1 MGTYYTIVNHTKR
14 ERIDTNR
21 IVVADYKFNG
31 SAYGRPGQLM
41 AYAMHARWR
50 GDHVAVMGDG
60 GGTIDNED
68 TFEYADVTAE
78 LVEEFNRDAPPWVEE
93 MAVKP

>member
-14 ERIDTNR
+14 ERIDSVR
-21 IVVADYKFNG
+21 IIKADYKFTG

-50 GDHVAVMGDG
+50 GDHVEVLSDG
-60 GGTIDNED
+60 VDHDGER
-68 TFEYADVTAE
+68 EYADVTAE
-78 LVEEFNRDAPPWVEE
+78 LAAEFNGQAPFWAEK